1 MIRLTR
7 AFFVSLCLLSLT
19 ASAIAQVSKAAPDP
33 ATKKPA
39 TGKPVISA
47 AAERAARERRATAV
61 SLLVTLADDVRNFAD
76 QKLRA
81 RTQARIAD
89 ALWDADPDQAR
100 GLFRKAWDAA
110 ELADQE
116 SARLLDEERRRQLAA
131 NRGFAVTN
139 PPDLRLEV
147 LRLAAKRDRALGEEL
162 LGKLKEAKKQEAG
175 DAATTARPEPMD
187 TPTAI
192 RQRLRLANQLLDSDV
207 ERAMQFADP
216 ALGTVTM
223 EGLNFLSFL
232 RAKDPAAADLRYGRM
247 LASAGADLQS
257 DANTVSL
264 LSSYLFTP
272 HMFVTFLREGGQNT
286 SQMNQRVPP
295 PDVAP
300 ELRASYLRIAA
311 QILLRPLPPPEQDR
325 SSSGIQGKLLVI
337 RRLLPIFEQ
346 HAPKELADQLRGEM
360 SALSQGTN
368 REALNDDEGD
378 DDGDDAVRRGITPD
392 RDAGGR
398 EKSILDRIDRAR
410 TSAERDGGYLQL
422 ANMAANKGDLKARDY
437 VEKIEDME
445 MRNKVRPYIDVTLAM
460 TLVEKEDAEKALIV
474 ARKGEMSSI
483 QKVWVLTQAAKVLA
497 RTEREKALEVIG
509 EAATEARRIDV
520 SDPDRPRALTA
531 VANAFLKT
539 DPPRAWEAMPE
550 IAKAANSAEG
560 FTGEDGRLVLRL
572 QTPNQTSLRTSTIDD
587 FNLTGIF
594 RAFTQENYT
603 EAVALARGFEREAPR
618 AAAVISIARTILSEK
633 QK

>member
-7 AFFVSLCLLSLT
+7 ACLVSLCLFSLA
-19 ASAIAQVSKAAPDP
+19 ASAIAQVSKAAPAPP
-33 ATKKPA
+33 AKKPA
-39 TGKPVISA
+39 TGKPAVSA

-81 RTQARIAD
+81 RTQAHIGD
-89 ALWDADPDQAR
+89 ALWDADPDQGR

-110 ELADQE
+110 ELADME
-116 SARLLDEERRRQLAA
+116 SARLLEDDKRRQQASG
-131 NRGFAVTN
+131 RGFAVSM

-162 LGKLKEAKKQEAG
+162 LGKLKEAKKQEVS
-175 DAATTARPEPMD
+175 DATSSERSEPLN
-187 TPTAI
+187 TPAAI
-192 RQRLRLANQLLDSDV
+192 SQRLRLANQLLDTDV

-232 RAKDPAAADLRYGRM
+232 RAKDPTAADQRYARM
-247 LASAGADLQS
+247 LAAAGADLQS

-272 HMFVTFLREGGQNT
+272 HMFVTFLREGGQNS
-286 SQMNQRVPP
+286 SQMNQRVSPP
-295 PDVAP
+295 EVTP

-325 SSSGIQGKLLVI
+325 STSGIQGKLQVI

-346 HAPKELADQLRGEM
+346 YGPKELADQLRGEM
-360 SALSQGTN
+360 SSLGQGTN
-368 REALNDDEGD
+368 RASQSEDY
-378 DDGDDAVRRGITPD
+378 DDGVRRGITPD
-392 RDAGGR
+392 RSPEDR
-398 EKSILDRIDRAR
+398 EKALQDRLDRAK
-410 TSAERDGGYLQL
+410 TSAERDGIYLQL
-422 ANMAANKGDLKARDY
+422 ANMAVSKGDLKARDF

-445 MRNKVRPYIDVTLAM
+445 MRNKVRSYIDVTLAM
-460 TLVEKEDAEKALIV
+460 YLVEKEESEKALSV
-474 ARKGEMSSI
+474 ARKGELTPI
-483 QKVWVLTQAAKVLA
+483 QRVWVLTQAAKVVA
-497 RTEREKALEVIG
+497 KTEREKALEIID

-531 VANAFLKT
+531 VANALLKA
-539 DPPRAWEAMPE
+539 DAARAWESMPE

-560 FTGEDGRLVLRL
+560 FTGEDGRMVIRL
-572 QTPNQTSLRTSTIDD
+572 QTPTQTSVRSSSIED

-603 EAVALARGFEREAPR
+603 EAVALARGFDREAPR